1 MNLWPLIGV
10 VVVVAGF
17 AARLNPVLVVVSAG
31 VATGLAA
38 GLDVMQV
45 LTTFGEGFLRNRL
58 LLLWVFTLP
67 VIGLLEREGL
77 RERARAWING
87 LRAASPGR
95 LLLLYQWLRQGTA
108 ALGLTSLGG
117 HPQTVRP
124 LVAPMAEAL
133 AEKLLP
139 GLDDAGR
146 QRIRAMAAAT
156 DNVALFFGEDIFVAF
171 GAVLLI
177 QAFLKGNGIEI
188 EALQIA
194 LWGIPTA
201 IAALV
206 VHGWRLRRLDR
217 RLRDA
222 AEERA

>member
-10 VVVVAGF
+10 LVVVAGF
-17 AARLNPVLVVVSAG
+17 AARLNPVLVVIGAG
-31 VATGLAA
+31 VATSLAA
-38 GLDVMQV
+38 GLDVMQL
-45 LTTFGEGFLRNRL
+45 LTAFGEGFLRNRL

-77 RERARAWING
+77 KERARAWITG

-133 AEKLLP
+133 AEKLFP
-139 GLDDAGR
+139 GMDAAGR
-146 QRIRAMAAAT
+146 ERIRALAAAT

-177 QAFLKGNGIEI
+177 QGFLKGNGIEI
-188 EALQIA
+188 EPLQIA
-194 LWGIPTA
+194 LWGIPTS
-201 IAALV
+201 IAALL
-206 VHGWRLRRLDR
+206 VHGWRLYRVDR
-217 RLRDA
+217 RLRDQA
-222 AEERA
+222 KERA